1 MKDCEE
7 DGPLENKNT
16 VESDGFNDESSDSDE
31 FQDEDD
37 SSSETDGSVERSPG
51 RSVER
56 QSSAERESSAE
67 RDSSAERSPE
77 RSVERDLGGRTGNRN
92 KVLGDIR
99 QVWTKDKS
107 KAILR
112 RRMGISFDWNI

>member
-51 RSVER
+51 RS
-56 QSSAERESSAE
+56 ESL
-67 RDSSAERSPE
+67 PE
-77 RSVERDLGGRTGNRN
+77 RTDSAWSEVRAACTSEGVVASDSPSSRAVSSISMVRNSGEAARASGRP
-92 KVLGDIR
+92 
-99 QVWTKDKS
+99 S
-107 KAILR
+107 KAMVR
-112 RRMGISFDWNI
+112 